1 MSGASS
7 PELAALRVEIDELDG
22 RIVELL
28 NQRAAV
34 ALRVG
39 AEKHK
44 SNAPIFRPEREAQ
57 VLALLDANNKGPLRG
72 EHLRAIYREVMS
84 ACRDL
89 ERRVSVAFLGP
100 IGTFSEQAVIAR
112 FGSSV
117 EGLACANIAGI
128 FRAVEARQADFG
140 VVPLENSSEGA
151 IGQTLDLLLNS
162 PLLLTAEVALRVEH
176 HLLTK
181 NGSLDGVTRVCA
193 HPQALGQCAQW
204 LQVHAPN
211 LELVAASSNGEAARL
226 AAQDSA
232 IAAIAGEHAA
242 RIYGLVAA
250 ARQIQDD
257 ANNTTRFGVIGWH
270 KSKSSGHD
278 RTSLALSVDHRAGAV
293 VEMLVPLKAHGVSM
307 TRFESRPARTGDWT
321 YYFFI
326 DIEGHEEDQ
335 HVASAL
341 RDLRAASGFF
351 KILGAYPSA

>member
-1 MSGASS
+1 MSDPSGQ
-7 PELAALRVEIDELDG
+7 EIALLRAEIDALDAK
-22 RIVELL
+22 ILELL
-28 NQRAAV
+28 NQRALV
-34 ALRVG
+34 ALKVG

-44 SNAPIFRPEREAQ
+44 NNAPIFRPEREAQ
-57 VLALLDANNKGPLRG
+57 VLALLDANNQGPLRA

-89 ERRVSVAFLGP
+89 ERRVTVAFLGP
-100 IGTFSEQAVIAR
+100 SGTFSEQAVVAR

-117 EGLACANIAGI
+117 EGLACASIAAI
-128 FRAVEARQADFG
+128 FRAVEAHQADFG

-162 PLLLTAEVALRVEH
+162 PLLLTAEVALRIEH

-181 NGSLDGVTRVCA
+181 SGSLEGVTKVCA

-204 LQVHAPN
+204 LQAHAPA
-211 LELVAASSNGEAARL
+211 LELIAASSNGEAARL
-226 AAQDSA
+226 AAQDA
-232 IAAIAGEHAA
+232 TQAAIAGEHAA
-242 RIYGLVAA
+242 RIYGLAA
-250 ARQIQDD
+250 AASQIQDD

-270 KSKSSGHD
+270 KGKSSGKD

-293 VEMLVPLKAHGVSM
+293 VDMLVPLKAHGVSM

-326 DIEGHEEDQ
+326 DIEGHEDDAR
-335 HVASAL
+335 VASAL
-341 RDLRAASGFF
+341 SDLRAASGFF
-351 KILGAYPSA
+351 KILGAYPIA